1 MQELSNLEII
11 TSTGRYGIQIGLGIS
26 RTLINDAS
34 VIVIID
40 HNVLLHYPHLAIKGR
55 TITIKAEECFK
66 TLDTVALLIEQLREM
81 GATRKT
87 HIVAVGG
94 GITQDLT
101 TFVASVYMRGLRW
114 TYVPTTLLAMF
125 DSCIGGKSSINVGKF
140 KNIAGNFYPPD
151 TVVIDPE
158 FYNTLSTI
166 QKTEGLCEAVKICYA
181 DNDNAFT
188 KYINLATQK
197 IITTGNKQL
206 IPIIFLSLSTKKRF
220 IEEDEFDQGARL
232 LLNFGHT
239 FGHAIE
245 SATAFEISHGIGVGL
260 GMLAAMR
267 FSERKAWISPGQ
279 PRATQL
285 AQYLRSLLTLNP
297 VLYSSLQ
304 TMSAQTAFASFQADK
319 KHSNSTFTIIAF
331 NSAGQLE
338 RREVP
343 QKENAHLILEIFEN
357 MNNLIS

>member
-40 HNVLLHYPHLAIKGR
+40 HNVLLYYPHLAIKGR

-151 TVVIDPE
+151 RVVIDPE

-166 QKTEGLCEAVKICYA
+166 QKIEGLCEAVKICYA
-181 DNDNAFT
+181 DNDNAFAE
-188 KYINLATQK
+188 YINLATQK
-197 IITTGNKQL
+197 IITTGDKQL

-245 SATAFEISHGIGVGL
+245 SATAFEISHGVAVGL

-267 FSERKAWISPGQ
+267 FSERKKWISPRQ
-279 PRATQL
+279 PRAAQL

-297 VLYSSLQ
+297 ELSSSLQ
-304 TMSAQTAFASFQADK
+304 TMSAQTAFAGFQADK
-319 KHSNSTFTIIAF
+319 KHSNSNFTIIAF

-343 QKENAHLILEIFEN
+343 KIENTNLILEIFEN